1 MSGTRMLRVLV
12 GIGAGALLFALLLV
26 LGQEWPLALAGGA
39 IAADV
44 VYALL
49 ARLQTGDWGPLRFA
63 AGLVAFAVVA
73 YVGIVGFGDFG
84 DESSI
89 DPDTFINAQAANSW
103 ALILTVAMVVGAVVY
118 FGLELLQTGRLDSLA
133 RQFTTRT
140 YLLMVVG
147 IGINITLGQTV
158 ASYLKLPIYLDSIG
172 TILVG
177 VLCGPVAGALTG
189 ALGNILW
196 SYVIP
201 PPFQYQ
207 PAAAFAITAVA
218 IGVIAGLVGRA
229 GLLRPRPDRTT
240 AELLVGGVI
249 TVALIGGMAAA
260 AIIGY
265 EVIFQTDVSLLP
277 ATDGVEWYFI
287 VLAWLALALVV
298 AAVIGLF
305 ALLLVRRD
313 LTAAYV
319 VVVGV
324 FTGVVAALISAP
336 IAAGVFGGVTASGTD
351 FLVAAFR
358 QAGLDV
364 QAATTG
370 QGLISDPIDKVT
382 TFFTVYLI
390 LQAMANRFKARF
402 PQGEQVLLVDE
413 GPPPAP
419 LADEG
424 APA

>member
-1 MSGTRMLRVLV
+1 MDARATRL
-12 GIGAGALLFALLLV
+12 GIGVVIGAALGLALLAT
-26 LGQEWPLALAGGA
+26 GQQWVLALAA
-39 IAADV
+39 AVVAADV
-44 VYALL
+44 VYAVL
-49 ARLQTGDWGPLRFA
+49 ARMQTGDWAPMRFA
-63 AGLVAFAVVA
+63 AGLVAFAVVT
-73 YVGIVGFGDFG
+73 YVGIIGFGDFG
-84 DESSI
+84 TQADV
-89 DPDTFINAQAANSW
+89 DPNTFVNAKAANTW
-103 ALILTVAMVVGAVVY
+103 ALILTIAMVVGAVVY

-133 RQFTTRT
+133 GQFGTRT
-140 YLLMVVG
+140 LLLMVVG
-147 IGINITLGQTV
+147 IAVNIILGQTV
-158 ASYLKLPIYLDSIG
+158 ASALKIPIYLDSIG

-177 VLCGPVAGALTG
+177 VLCGPIAGALTG
-189 ALGNILW
+189 GLCNILW

-218 IGVIAGLVGRA
+218 IGVIAGLAGRA
-229 GLLRPRPDRTT
+229 GFLRPRPNRST
-240 AELLVGGVI
+240 AELLAGGAI
-249 TVALIGGMAAA
+249 TVALIGVMAAF

-265 EVIFQTDVSLLP
+265 QKIFQTDVSLLP
-277 ATDGVEWYFI
+277 NTEGVDWYF
-287 VLAWLALALVV
+287 VLLAWLALLLVV
-298 AAVIGLF
+298 GAVVGLF
-305 ALLLVRRD
+305 ALLLIRRD

-319 VVVGV
+319 VVIGV

-402 PQGEQVLLVDE
+402 PQGERVVM
-413 GPPPAP
+413 
-419 LADEG
+419 ADEG
-424 APA
+424 AAA

>member
-1 MSGTRMLRVLV
+1 MTRI
-12 GIGAGALLFALLLV
+12 GIGLAAGAV
-26 LGQEWPLALAGGA
+26 LGVILYATGQAWPLALSVGV

-49 ARLQTGDWGPLRFA
+49 ARIQTGDWGPLRVA
-63 AGLVAFAVVA
+63 AGLVAFAVA
-73 YVGIVGFGDFG
+73 TYVGIIRFGDFG
-84 DESSI
+84 DPNAV
-89 DPDTFINAQAANSW
+89 DPTTYANTKAANSW
-103 ALILTVAMVVGAVVY
+103 ALILTVSMVIGAVVT
-118 FGLELLQTGRLDSLA
+118 FGLELLQTGKLGSLA
-133 RQFTTRT
+133 GQFGTRT
-140 YLLMVVG
+140 ILLMAVG
-147 IGINITLGQTV
+147 IGVNVILGQTV
-158 ASYLKLPIYLDSIG
+158 ASALKLPIYLDSIG

-177 VLCGPVAGALTG
+177 VLCGPVAGAITG
-189 ALGNILW
+189 GLGNVLW

-218 IGVIAGLVGRA
+218 IGVIAGLLGRA
-229 GLLRPRPDRTT
+229 GFMRPRPNRSTT
-240 AELLVGGVI
+240 QLLAGGAVTVVLVGGLAWAASLAYEKIFATRISILPDPASTDLWFLVLGYLA
-249 TVALIGGMAAA
+249 VAL
-260 AIIGY
+260 
-265 EVIFQTDVSLLP
+265 V
-277 ATDGVEWYFI
+277 
-287 VLAWLALALVV
+287 ALAVV
-298 AAVIGLF
+298 GLF

-319 VVVGV
+319 VVAGV
-324 FTGVVAALISAP
+324 LTGIVAALISAP

-390 LQAMANRFKARF
+390 LGALANRFKARF
-402 PQGEQVLLVDE
+402 PQGERVLE
-413 GPPPAP
+413 EAS
-419 LADEG
+419 A
-424 APA
+424 

>member
-1 MSGTRMLRVLV
+1 MSADRLRVVV
-12 GIGAGALLFALLLV
+12 GLGTAVVIGLGLLV
-26 LGQEWPLALAGGA
+26 AGQEWTLALVVAAVAGDLA
-39 IAADV
+39 
-44 VYALL
+44 YAGLSF
-49 ARLQTGDWGPLRFA
+49 AQTGAWGPVRFA
-63 AGLVAFAVVA
+63 AGLLAFVLVA
-73 YVGIVGFGDFG
+73 YMGIIGFGNFG
-84 DESSI
+84 TAADVN
-89 DPDTFINAQAANSW
+89 PDTGVNSRAANTW
-103 ALILTVAMVVGAVVY
+103 ALILTVAMVAGAVVY

-140 YLLMVVG
+140 YLLMAVG
-147 IGINITLGQTV
+147 IAVNVILGQTV
-158 ASYLKLPIYLDSIG
+158 ASALKIPIYLDSIG

-177 VLCGPVAGALTG
+177 VLCGPVAGAVTG
-189 ALGNILW
+189 GLGNVLW

-218 IGVIAGLVGRA
+218 IGVIAGVVGRA
-229 GLLRPRPDRTT
+229 GFMRPRPNRPTID
-240 AELLVGGVI
+240 LLVGGLV
-249 TVALIGGMAAA
+249 TVALIGAMALAA
-260 AIIGY
+260 VIGY
-265 EVIFQTDVSLLP
+265 EAIFATDVSLLP
-277 ATDGVEWYFI
+277 STEGVDWYF
-287 VLAWLALALVV
+287 VALAWLALALVV

-319 VVVGV
+319 VVAGV

-402 PQGEQVLLVDE
+402 PQGERVLSVE
-413 GPPPAP
+413 QEAP
-419 LADEG
+419 G
-424 APA
+424 

>member
-1 MSGTRMLRVLV
+1 MNAGPLRTLV
-12 GIGAGALLFALLLV
+12 GLGAGTV
-26 LGQEWPLALAGGA
+26 VGLALAVAGQQWSLALAAGA
-39 IAADV
+39 IVADV
-44 VYALL
+44 VYAVLV
-49 ARLQTGDWGPLRFA
+49 RLQTGEWGPMRFA
-63 AGLVAFAVVA
+63 AGLVAFAALA
-73 YVGIVGFGDFG
+73 YIGIVGFGNFG
-84 DESSI
+84 TPADV
-89 DPDTFINAQAANSW
+89 DPDTFVNARAANTW
-103 ALILTVAMVVGAVVY
+103 ALILTVAMVVGALVY
-118 FGLELLQTGRLDSLA
+118 FGLELLQTGRLDSLS

-140 YLLMVVG
+140 YLLMALG
-147 IGINITLGQTV
+147 IAVNIILGQTV
-158 ASYLKLPIYLDSIG
+158 AAALKIPIYLDSIG

-177 VLCGPVAGALTG
+177 VLCGPLAGALTG
-189 ALGNILW
+189 GLGNILW

-218 IGVIAGLVGRA
+218 IGVIAGLAGRA
-229 GLLRPRPDRTT
+229 GFLRPRPNRPTG
-240 AELLVGGVI
+240 ELVLGGAV
-249 TVALIGGMAAA
+249 TVALIGAMAWAA
-260 AIIGY
+260 VIGY
-265 EVIFQTDVSLLP
+265 QRIFGTSVNLLP
-277 ATDGVEWYFI
+277 DPATTDWYFL
-287 VLAWLALALVV
+287 VLAYLALALVV
-298 AAVIGLF
+298 GAVVGLF
-305 ALLLVRRD
+305 ALLLIRRD

-319 VVVGV
+319 VVLGV

-402 PQGEQVLLVDE
+402 PQGERVVAVE
-413 GPPPAP
+413 
-419 LADEG
+419 EG

>member
-1 MSGTRMLRVLV
+1 MSGAQTLRVIV
-12 GIGAGALLFALLLV
+12 GAGVGLLAGLLLFV
-26 LGQEWPLALAGGA
+26 SGQEWPLALAAGA
-39 IAADV
+39 VVADV
-44 VYALL
+44 VYAVLV
-49 ARLQTGDWGPLRFA
+49 RMQTGEWGPLRFA
-63 AGLVAFAVVA
+63 AGLVAFAIVA
-73 YVGIVGFGDFG
+73 YIGIIGFGDFG
-84 DESSI
+84 GEGDI
-89 DPDTFINAQAANSW
+89 DPDTFINAKAANTW
-103 ALILTVAMVVGAVVY
+103 ALILTVGMVVGAVVY
-118 FGLELLQTGRLDSLA
+118 FVLELLQTGRLDSLS

-140 YLLMVVG
+140 YLLMAVG
-147 IGINITLGQTV
+147 IGVNIILGQTV
-158 ASYLKLPIYLDSIG
+158 TAALKIPIYLDSIG

-177 VLCGPVAGALTG
+177 VLCGPVAGAVTG

-207 PAAAFAITAVA
+207 PAAAFAIVAVA

-229 GLLRPRPDRTT
+229 GFLRPRPDRSTG
-240 AELLVGGVI
+240 ELLVGGLI
-249 TVALIGGMAAA
+249 TVGLIGAMAVAA
-260 AIIGY
+260 VIGY
-265 EVIFQTDVSLLP
+265 EAVFGTQVSLLP
-277 ATDGVEWYFI
+277 DTATTDWYFL
-287 VLAWLALALVV
+287 VLAYLALALVA
-298 AAVIGLF
+298 AAVFGLF
-305 ALLLVRRD
+305 ALLLLRRD

-319 VVVGV
+319 VVAGV

-402 PQGEQVLLVDE
+402 PQGERVVLVE
-413 GPPPAP
+413 
-419 LADEG
+419 EG

>member
-1 MSGTRMLRVLV
+1 MN
-12 GIGAGALLFALLLV
+12 AGL
-26 LGQEWPLALAGGA
+26 
-39 IAADV
+39 
-44 VYALL
+44 
-49 ARLQTGDWGPLRFA
+49 LRFLA
-63 AGLVAFAVVA
+63 AVVAFALVA
-73 YVGIVGFGDFG
+73 YIGIVGFGNFG
-84 DESSI
+84 TPADV
-89 DPDTFINAQAANSW
+89 DPNTFVNARAANTW
-103 ALILTVAMVVGAVVY
+103 ALILTVALVVAAVVY

-133 RQFTTRT
+133 TQFTTRT
-140 YLLMVVG
+140 YLLMALG
-147 IGINITLGQTV
+147 IAVNIILGQTV
-158 ASYLKLPIYLDSIG
+158 AAALKIPIYLDSIG

-177 VLCGPVAGALTG
+177 VLCGPIAGAVTG
-189 ALGNILW
+189 GLGNILW

-229 GLLRPRPDRTT
+229 GLLRPRPNRP
-240 AELLVGGVI
+240 AGELLLGGLV
-249 TVALIGGMAAA
+249 TVALIAAMAFAA
-260 AIIGY
+260 VIGY
-265 EVIFQTDVSLLP
+265 ERIFATKVTLLP
-277 ATDGVEWYFI
+277 DPATTDWYFL
-287 VLAWLALALVV
+287 VLSYLALALVV
-298 AAVIGLF
+298 GAVVGLF

-324 FTGVVAALISAP
+324 FTGIVAALISAP

-364 QAATTG
+364 AAATTG

-402 PQGEQVLLVDE
+402 PQGERVIAIEE
-413 GPPPAP
+413 GTPA
-419 LADEG
+419 
-424 APA
+424 

>member
-1 MSGTRMLRVLV
+1 MDARMLRILV
-12 GIGAGALLFALLLV
+12 GLGTGAVIGLV
-26 LGQEWPLALAGGA
+26 LWAAGLDWFLALALGA
-39 IAADV
+39 ITGDV
-44 VYALL
+44 VYAVL
-49 ARLQTGDWGPLRFA
+49 ARLQTGDWAPVRLA

-73 YVGIVGFGDFG
+73 YIGIIGFGDFG
-84 DESSI
+84 TPADV
-89 DPDTFINAQAANSW
+89 DPNTFVNAKAANTW
-103 ALILTVAMVVGAVVY
+103 ALILTIAMVVGAIVY

-133 RQFTTRT
+133 RQITTRT
-140 YLLMVVG
+140 YLLMAVG
-147 IGINITLGQTV
+147 IAVNIILGQTV
-158 ASYLKLPIYLDSIG
+158 ASALKIPIYLDSIG

-189 ALGNILW
+189 ALGNVLW

-218 IGVIAGLVGRA
+218 IGVIAGVAGRA
-229 GLLRPRPDRTT
+229 GFLRPRPNRSTS
-240 AELLVGGVI
+240 ELVAGGLV
-249 TVALIGGMAAA
+249 TVALIGAMAAA
-260 AIIGY
+260 AVIGY
-265 EVIFQTDVSLLP
+265 QAIFQTDVSLLP
-277 ATDGVEWYFI
+277 NTEGVDWYFI
-287 VLAWLALALVV
+287 ALAWLALALVV
-298 AAVIGLF
+298 GAVLGLF
-305 ALLLVRRD
+305 ALLLIRRD

-319 VVVGV
+319 VVAGV

-382 TFFTVYLI
+382 TFFTVYLV

-402 PQGEQVLLVDE
+402 PQGERVVQVDE
-413 GPPPAP
+413 GVA
-419 LADEG
+419 A
-424 APA
+424 

>member
-1 MSGTRMLRVLV
+1 MSAARTLRIIVGVGAGLLV
-12 GIGAGALLFALLLV
+12 GVALLLA
-26 LGQEWPLALAGGA
+26 GQEWPLALAAGA
-39 IAADV
+39 IVADV
-44 VYALL
+44 VYAVL

-73 YVGIVGFGDFG
+73 YIGIVGFGDFG
-84 DESSI
+84 GEADI
-89 DPDTFINAQAANSW
+89 DPDTFINAKAANTW
-103 ALILTVAMVVGAVVY
+103 ALILTIGMVVGAVVY
-118 FGLELLQTGRLDSLA
+118 FGLELLQTGRLESLS

-140 YLLMVVG
+140 YLLMAVG
-147 IGINITLGQTV
+147 IGVNIILGQTV
-158 ASYLKLPIYLDSIG
+158 AAALKIPIYLDSIG

-177 VLCGPVAGALTG
+177 VLCGPVAGAVTG
-189 ALGNILW
+189 GLGNILW

-218 IGVIAGLVGRA
+218 IGVIAGLAGRVGF
-229 GLLRPRPDRTT
+229 LRPRPDRPTT
-240 AELLVGGVI
+240 ELLVGGAV
-249 TVALIGGMAAA
+249 TVALIGGMAVLAV
-260 AIIGY
+260 IGY
-265 EVIFQTDVSLLP
+265 EAVFATTVSLLP
-277 ATDGVEWYFI
+277 DPATTDWYFL
-287 VLAWLALALVV
+287 VLAYLALALVV
-298 AAVIGLF
+298 GAVVGLF

-319 VVVGV
+319 VVAGV

-402 PQGEQVLLVDE
+402 PQGERVVLVEE
-413 GPPPAP
+413 GVPA
-419 LADEG
+419 
-424 APA
+424 